1 MIKNTKLKPAFD
13 VLQAPYIRVDATISI
28 PGVTNGKP
36 NIKACSEY
44 VIAPSGKKIAT
55 YIVNQIFGSDLVTQ
69 TEGLNISWLMP
80 TLKEALEI
88 GIYQTE
94 SFVYIHKYNDKI
106 YLECIRRS
114 DIHNLVQKFDKIKQC
129 TIIQEY
135 ETDTDLDY
143 ILERHIKIDNGNSYL
158 QFKAFEKTKKG
169 TINPISIEV
178 FNHRTGSDY
187 LDKYIL
193 PYEVLINIDLGQ
205 DFFKDS
211 KKLLKE
217 EMKILNTM
225 ADEIEKT
232 RTRIVTSQHYQSGD
246 IVTQWKPGNT
256 QFKAESISVGQL
268 QDYFTLLPG
277 DKEHQLFEFL
287 QGNIRVEEYKSAFK
301 FYDYQCIQMAGLS
314 PASFGYE
321 KDAYMNE
328 SNVNLSKNASDMTVE
343 AIKSQ
348 IEPQINNLI
357 INIVKAQKS
366 QNIKENLL
374 PTELNWDYGANEKFD
389 DMKKI
394 QVLNRLQSVGRIPYS
409 IRAKIMLPII
419 NKLIDDDFVGKNEK
433 EIEALLQEYA
443 KEQEDININ
452 FGEV

>member
-1 MIKNTKLKPAFD
+1 M
-13 VLQAPYIRVDATISI
+13 
-28 PGVTNGKP
+28 
-36 NIKACSEY
+36 
-44 VIAPSGKKIAT
+44 
-55 YIVNQIFGSDLVTQ
+55 
-69 TEGLNISWLMP
+69 
-80 TLKEALEI
+80 
-88 GIYQTE
+88 
-94 SFVYIHKYNDKI
+94 
-106 YLECIRRS
+106 
-114 DIHNLVQKFDKIKQC
+114 
-129 TIIQEY
+129 
-135 ETDTDLDY
+135 
-143 ILERHIKIDNGNSYL
+143 
-158 QFKAFEKTKKG
+158 
-169 TINPISIEV
+169 
-178 FNHRTGSDY
+178 
-187 LDKYIL
+187 
-193 PYEVLINIDLGQ
+193 
-205 DFFKDS
+205 
-211 KKLLKE
+211 
-217 EMKILNTM
+217 
-225 ADEIEKT
+225 
-232 RTRIVTSQHYQSGD
+232 
-246 IVTQWKPGNT
+246 
-256 QFKAESISVGQL
+256 
-268 QDYFTLLPG
+268 
-277 DKEHQLFEFL
+277 
-287 QGNIRVEEYKSAFK
+287 SAFK

-374 PTELNWDYGANEKFD
+374 PNELNWDYGANDKFH

-409 IRAKIMLPII
+409 IKAKIMLPII

>member
-1 MIKNTKLKPAFD
+1 
-13 VLQAPYIRVDATISI
+13 
-28 PGVTNGKP
+28 
-36 NIKACSEY
+36 
-44 VIAPSGKKIAT
+44 
-55 YIVNQIFGSDLVTQ
+55 
-69 TEGLNISWLMP
+69 
-80 TLKEALEI
+80 
-88 GIYQTE
+88 
-94 SFVYIHKYNDKI
+94 
-106 YLECIRRS
+106 
-114 DIHNLVQKFDKIKQC
+114 
-129 TIIQEY
+129 
-135 ETDTDLDY
+135 
-143 ILERHIKIDNGNSYL
+143 
-158 QFKAFEKTKKG
+158 
-169 TINPISIEV
+169 
-178 FNHRTGSDY
+178 
-187 LDKYIL
+187 
-193 PYEVLINIDLGQ
+193 
-205 DFFKDS
+205 
-211 KKLLKE
+211 
-217 EMKILNTM
+217 
-225 ADEIEKT
+225 
-232 RTRIVTSQHYQSGD
+232 
-246 IVTQWKPGNT
+246 
-256 QFKAESISVGQL
+256 
-268 QDYFTLLPG
+268 
-277 DKEHQLFEFL
+277 
-287 QGNIRVEEYKSAFK
+287 
-301 FYDYQCIQMAGLS
+301 MAGLS

-374 PTELNWDYGANEKFD
+374 PNELNWDYGANEKFD